1 MISTLQVQMNY
12 PNSKIRPTVVIMLL
26 GLLTSFAPF
35 ATDTYL
41 AGFSDIAASLNC
53 QSSDV
58 QLSLSSFFLGLS
70 LGQIFYG
77 PISDRIGRKIPLL
90 TGVFVF
96 TLTSLIAIFSPDI
109 KSFVIIR
116 FLQAVGGCGGMILS
130 RAIIRDLFTQQESAR
145 ALSLLMVVMSLGPII
160 APILGG
166 FILSFTTW
174 HGIFIFLVVLGL
186 FCLLATFV
194 YIPETLPTEQ
204 RDHGNISDVPKV
216 FLQLLKNRQFII
228 PSLASGVAMS
238 AMFIFISGSPYVFME
253 IHGIGQQAYG
263 YLFGLNAVGMII
275 TSSLNRFFL
284 KKFTS
289 NQVFIGALSFA
300 LVMSGCAVFLAD
312 TSSLPLLIIPLFAAL
327 SMIPVLG
334 ANGVAVAMA
343 ATGKNAGSGSSLI
356 GVLQFG
362 IASLASSLVSLLH
375 NETAYPMT
383 GLICVASFLGMVIYL
398 LGRERETP
406 PQPAD

>member
-1 MISTLQVQMNY
+1 MKYQHAQV
-12 PNSKIRPTVVIMLL
+12 RPTVVIMLL

-41 AGFSDIAASLNC
+41 AGFSDIAASLDC

-90 TGVFVF
+90 AGVFLF
-96 TLTSLIAIFSPDI
+96 TLTSLVIIFSPDI
-109 KSFVIIR
+109 KSFVALR
-116 FLQAVGGCGGMILS
+116 FLQAIGGCAGMILA

-166 FILSFTTW
+166 IILSFTSW
-174 HGIFIFLVVLGL
+174 HGIFLFLVGLGI
-186 FCLLATFV
+186 FCLLATFF
-194 YIPETLPTEQ
+194 YIPETLPAEQ
-204 RDHGNISDVPKV
+204 RQHASISEVPKV
-216 FLQLLKNRQFII
+216 FFQLLCNRPFIV
-228 PSLASGVAMS
+228 PTLASGVAMS
-238 AMFIFISGSPYVFME
+238 SMFIFISGSPYVFME
-253 IHGIGQQAYG
+253 LHGVGQQGYG
-263 YLFGLNAVGMII
+263 YLFGLNACGMII
-275 TSSLNRFFL
+275 TSWLNRFL
-284 KKFTS
+284 LRKFTS
-289 NQVFIGALSFA
+289 DQIFLGALSFA
-300 LVMSGCAVFLAD
+300 LIMSGCALIVAQTTHLA
-312 TSSLPLLIIPLFAAL
+312 LLIAPLFAAL
-327 SMIPVLG
+327 SMIPVIG

-362 IASLASSLVSLLH
+362 LAALASGLVSLLH

-383 GLICVASFLGMVIYL
+383 GLICLASFLGIVIFL
-398 LGRERETP
+398 AVPKTGK
-406 PQPAD
+406 